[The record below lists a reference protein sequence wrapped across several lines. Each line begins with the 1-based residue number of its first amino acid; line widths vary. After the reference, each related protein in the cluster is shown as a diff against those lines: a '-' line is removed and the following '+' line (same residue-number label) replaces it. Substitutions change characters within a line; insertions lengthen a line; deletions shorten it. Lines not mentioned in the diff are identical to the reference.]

1 MIDSYNKLPIGLYLD
16 ICAVNE
22 DPALDELTKQVRTL
36 AALSGKT
43 EAEILNQPIADYKRM
58 VATASFLTREAEGV
72 GRPAS
77 EYKVGGWTLV
87 PVRDYRK
94 LTAAQYLDYQ
104 QLYPEREKHVVEL
117 LSVGLVP
124 KGHKYG
130 DGYDIA
136 EVQGVIRD
144 NLSVADTLAL
154 AAFFFKSWMQFLLR
168 SLTYSKRHARRLPK
182 EKRRGFVANI
192 AKVRATLLTA
202 GGGST
207 T

>member
-36 AALSGKT
+36 AALSGRT

-58 VATASFLTREAEGV
+58 VVAASFLTREAEGV

-77 EYKVGGWTLV
+77 EYKIGGFTLV
-87 PVRDYRK
+87 PVGDFRK
-94 LTAAQYLDYQ
+94 LTAAQFLDYQ
-104 QLYPEREKHVVEL
+104 TLYPEREKRVVEL

-124 KGHKYG
+124 KGCKYG
-130 DGYDIA
+130 QGYDIA
-136 EVQGVIRD
+136 EVQRAIRE

-154 AAFFFKSWMQFLLR
+154 AAFFFKSWIRYLQR
-168 SLTYSKRHARRLPK
+168 SLTYSRRQLRLIPK
-182 EKRRGFVANI
+182 AKRREMAERMARVW
-192 AKVRATLLTA
+192 ATLLTA
-202 GGGST
+202 GDGST

>member
-1 MIDSYNKLPIGLYLD
+1 MIDSYHKLPIGLYLD

-43 EAEILNQPIADYKRM
+43 EAEILNQPIADYKAM
-58 VATASFLTREAEGV
+58 VAASMFLTREAEGI

-77 EYKVGGWTLV
+77 EYKIGGFTLV
-87 PVRDYRK
+87 PVSDYRK
-94 LTAAQYLDYQ
+94 LTAAQYLDFQ
-104 QLYPEREKHVVEL
+104 TLYPERDRRVVEL

-124 KGHKYG
+124 KGCKYG
-130 DGYDIA
+130 EGYDIA
-136 EVQGVIRD
+136 EVQHAIRE

-154 AAFFFKSWMQFLLR
+154 AAFFFKSWIQYLLR
-168 SLTYSKRHARRLPK
+168 SLTYSKRQARRLPK
-182 EKRRGFVANI
+182 DKRREMVANI

-202 GGGST
+202 GDGSIT
-207 T
+207 